1 MSSSSSRPNSPRS
14 TFDRIE
20 KRMSLNNLLKEAN
33 LDRNAL
39 LAILKENPVNINDLN
54 ETKIQMIIKKAS

>member
-1 MSSSSSRPNSPRS
+1 
-14 TFDRIE
+14 
-20 KRMSLNNLLKEAN
+20 MSLNNLLKEAN